1 MRPPVLTAVV
11 PLFNL
16 PCSWGPSAGGMSVGS
31 HLIANGGDH
40 EGLFRAAVLFC
51 GSLLP
56 TGDISLQQ
64 PTFDGTVA
72 LAGCTNAKDKLECLR
87 GISAE
92 NLTAA
97 SAPVRNLFDY
107 EVCAAR
113 P

>member
-1 MRPPVLTAVV
+1 
-11 PLFNL
+11 
-16 PCSWGPSAGGMSVGS
+16 MSVGS
-31 HLIANGGDH
+31 HLVANGGDH

-56 TGDISLQQ
+56 TGDISRQQ
-64 PTFDGTVA
+64 STFDSTVA
-72 LAGCTNAKDKLECLR
+72 LAGCAGAKDKLECLR
-87 GISAE
+87 GIPAE

-107 EVCAAR
+107 EVCVVR